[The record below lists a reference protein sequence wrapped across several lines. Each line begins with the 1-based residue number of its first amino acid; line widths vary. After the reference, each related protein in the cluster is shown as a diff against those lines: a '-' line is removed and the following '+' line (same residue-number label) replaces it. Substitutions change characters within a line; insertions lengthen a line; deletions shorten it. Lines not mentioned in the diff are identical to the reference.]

1 MTKKCLAL
9 ILACSLLLL
18 SACASPSSAPVASG
32 GTAPPAPTADT
43 AAERPA
49 ESENPFKDPYEL
61 TYYMTAV
68 KSSDQNEVVE
78 AAINQIIGPKFNASI
93 KFIMITSGDWD
104 TKALV
109 PLRAGEKIDIIFTSV
124 SRGFMTQVASDV
136 FMKLN
141 DPDGPYGDL
150 LAQYAP
156 KTVEDLGVFIS
167 NNKVDGWNYTV
178 PTQKELCVPGGLIW
192 NEDYVDKYGIDIQ
205 TTDSYE
211 EIEPYLA
218 KFKEENPGKY
228 PLLVT
233 AGWSFISPFIQNF
246 LDNMDPISMF
256 IGEEGA
262 TDGEPVLIWEQ
273 EQTRKHAEQMGKWFK
288 AGYVNP
294 DAQLKSYSTNDEMY
308 AGNFL
313 LTFDQVLKGGQVKA
327 KELMSSS
334 GNLDLRLIEQQ
345 TSASIIVTSHL
356 GGSMLAIPV
365 SSKDPVRAM
374 LYIDEMH
381 QNRELINLM
390 AWGVEGLHYDLDDQ
404 GRAVQRKLNGWS
416 DSHGGKWTIGNQFM
430 QYVSNQEDLD
440 KYAQMQKL
448 TDEAWNHESLG
459 FRFKQTD
466 YANEYSATYNV
477 TDAMLRG
484 VMSGVN
490 SEGLEAMIQGYKDA
504 GVYDVI
510 YPAVKEAYATWKA
523 GQMANT
529 PRFPATK

>member
-1 MTKKCLAL
+1 MMKKCLAL
-9 ILACSLLLL
+9 VLACALLLL
-18 SACASPSSAPVASG
+18 SACASPSTTSPEQP
-32 GTAPPAPTADT
+32 TAPPAATSSVGGT
-43 AAERPA
+43 EKPA
-49 ESENPFKDPYEL
+49 ETENPFKDPYNL
-61 TYYMTAV
+61 VYYLYSV
-68 KSSDQNEVVE
+68 KSSDQNEVV
-78 AAINQIIGPKFNASI
+78 AKAINELIGPKFNATVE
-93 KFIMITSGDWD
+93 FTMITGADWD

-124 SRGFMTQVASDV
+124 SRGFMTTVANNV
-136 FMKLN
+136 FLKLN

-192 NEDYVDKYGIDIQ
+192 NADYVDKYGIDVA
-205 TTDSYE
+205 TVDTYD
-211 EIEPYLA
+211 EIAPYLA
-218 KFKEENPGKY
+218 KFKEEKPGNY

-233 AGWSFISPFIQNF
+233 TGWSFISPFIQNF
-246 LDNMDPISMF
+246 LDNMEPISMF

-262 TDGEPVLIWEQ
+262 TNGEPALVWEQ
-273 EQTRKHAEQMGKWFK
+273 EQTHNHVAQMGKWFEM
-288 AGYVNP
+288 GYINP

-313 LTFDQVLKGGQVKA
+313 VTFDQVLKGGQVKA

-334 GNLDLRLIEQQ
+334 GNPDLRLVEQQ

-374 LYIDEMH
+374 LYINEMH
-381 QNRELINLM
+381 QNPELINLM
-390 AWGVEGLHYDLDDQ
+390 AWGIEGTHYDLDDQ

-440 KYAQMQKL
+440 KYEQMQAL
-448 TDEAWNHESLG
+448 TDAAWNHESLG
-459 FRFKQTD
+459 FRFKQNE

-477 TDAMLRG
+477 TDSMLRG

-490 SEGLEAMIQGYKDA
+490 AAGMQEMIDGYKAA

-510 YPAVKEAYATWKA
+510 YPAVKEKYAAWKA
-523 GQMANT
+523 EQMAQN
-529 PRFPATK
+529 PNFPTTK